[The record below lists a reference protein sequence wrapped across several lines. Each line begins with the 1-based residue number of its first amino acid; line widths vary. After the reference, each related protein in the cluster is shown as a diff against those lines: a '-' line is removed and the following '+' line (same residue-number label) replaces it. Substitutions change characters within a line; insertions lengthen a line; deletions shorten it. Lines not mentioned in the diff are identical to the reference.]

1 MPESKPLMPPP
12 AAAPGKKRQVE
23 AMFDSIAHKYD
34 FLNHFLS
41 VNIDKLWRKKVVKT
55 VAATNPSK
63 VLDVATGTAD
73 LAIALSRFS
82 YAEITGIDISRKM
95 LDVGDQ
101 KLARKKLN
109 NRIKLM
115 QADSEN
121 LPFADET
128 FDAVMVAFG
137 VRNFEDLD
145 RGLSEM
151 FRVTRKGGMVAVLE
165 FSKPN
170 KFPVKQ
176 LYNFYFR
183 NILPALG
190 RIFSKDKGAYTY
202 LPESVNVFP
211 EGKAFMDRLSAAGYS
226 SIEQKRLTFGIAT
239 FYSARKE

>member
-1 MPESKPLMPPP
+1 
-12 AAAPGKKRQVE
+12 
-23 AMFDSIAHKYD
+23 MFDSIAHKYD

>member
-1 MPESKPLMPPP
+1 MTGNKHNFPPP
-12 AAAPGKKRQVE
+12 SPAPGKKRQVE
-23 AMFDSIAHKYD
+23 AMFDNIAHKYD

-41 VNIDKLWRKKVVKT
+41 VNIDKTWRRKVVKA
-55 VAATNPSK
+55 VASTNPEK

-73 LAIALSRFS
+73 LAIALSKYS
-82 YAEITGIDISRKM
+82 QAGIDGIDISRKM

-101 KLARKKLN
+101 K
-109 NRIKLM
+109 IKQKNLTGQIRLM

-121 LPFADET
+121 LPFEDET

-145 RGLSEM
+145 RGLREM
-151 FRVTRKGGMVAVLE
+151 QRVTRKGGMLAVLE

-170 KFPVKQ
+170 TFPIKQ

-190 RIFSKDKGAYTY
+190 WIFSKDKGAYTY

-211 EGKAFMDRLSAAGYS
+211 EGKAFMEKLVAAGFS
-226 SIEQKRLTFGIAT
+226 HPEVQRLTFGIAS
-239 FYSARKE
+239 FYTARKA